1 MITFQTFKQRQSS
14 NEAEAKYLPKMMSK
28 AFNEHL
34 SEIVTNKSARK
45 EDSWA
50 NKIAIAKYEMRY
62 IRPSVADMQD
72 YLTEYK
78 EEQSKKIIPMPLF
91 SQREMQLKAV
101 A

>member
-1 MITFQTFKQRQSS
+1 MIKFQTFQQRQSS
-14 NEAEAKYLPKMMSK
+14 EEAEAKWMPQMMSR

-34 SEIVTNKSARK
+34 SEIVTKKSAKK

-62 IRPSVADMQD
+62 IRPSEADMQD
-72 YLTEYK
+72 YLSEHN

-91 SQREMQLKAV
+91 SKREMQQKLV

>member
-1 MITFQTFKQRQSS
+1 MIKFQNFKQRQSS
-14 NEAEAKYLPKMMSK
+14 IEAEAKYLPQMMSR

-34 SEIVTNKSARK
+34 SEIVTEKSARK
-45 EDSWA
+45 EDSWQ
-50 NKIAIAKYEMRY
+50 NKIGIAKYEMKF
-62 IRPSVADMQD
+62 IRPSEADMQD
-72 YLTEYK
+72 YLKEYN